1 MNTKNKRQHERVETN
16 IKIKLPD
23 EASWTECT
31 TSNVSGSGLF
41 FDAQRQLSVG
51 EFIVLQFML
60 QSKSGTTSNV
70 HFFALAQIVRVIPKS
85 DIYQTAIEFI
95 VDEAL
100 QKEILRHV
108 NIIKSQSPR
117 LDRPTIDHV
126 LFRR

>member
-23 EASWTECT
+23 DASWTECT

-41 FDAQRQLSVG
+41 FEAQRQLSVG

-95 VDEAL
+95 VEEAV

-108 NIIKSQSPR
+108 NIIKSQSLR
-117 LDRPTIDHV
+117 LDRPTIDDV